1 MLKFMQNYQK
11 VSVEYLKALNI
22 AIIHEKG
29 LRKRTVLI
37 IESVLIFEM
46 SLKLPL
52 CLIKDISK
60 KKIQSVLIVEN
71 TYNRD
76 LRVFHLCSI

>member
-29 LRKRTVLI
+29 LMKEKQYL
-37 IESVLIFEM
+37 
-46 SLKLPL
+46 
-52 CLIKDISK
+52 
-60 KKIQSVLIVEN
+60 
-71 TYNRD
+71 
-76 LRVFHLCSI
+76 